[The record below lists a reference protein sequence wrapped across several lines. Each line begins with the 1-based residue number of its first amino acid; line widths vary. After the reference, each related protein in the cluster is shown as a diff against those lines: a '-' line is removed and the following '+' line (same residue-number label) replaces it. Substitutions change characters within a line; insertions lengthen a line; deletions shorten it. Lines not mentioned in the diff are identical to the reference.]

1 MGGFMAYQAGAR
13 DAAVTAIITISAADL
28 GAGRLQSTPADKRE
42 LAVSGLAAVLEA
54 ENMAPLAG
62 TTALSL
68 ANEVSA
74 NAAQWNFAS
83 LAPKLAAR
91 PLLILTSDDGWAAA
105 NDALAAGLGSQKVKA
120 IHIAT
125 DHAYSDHRI
134 ALQQA
139 VLDFLAQLRQK

>member
-1 MGGFMAYQAGAR
+1 
-13 DAAVTAIITISAADL
+13 
-28 GAGRLQSTPADKRE
+28 
-42 LAVSGLAAVLEA
+42 
-54 ENMAPLAG
+54 MAPLAG

-105 NDALAAGLGSQKVKA
+105 NDALAAAVEGLGSQKVKA